1 MKTGMREE
9 ELDRRGGVLLKTS
22 GESRGNPG
30 NAGTGYVIYHQQRKV
45 DENKNFIGNN
55 ITKGAAEYISIIL
68 GLKAVRRN
76 FRCTRNKIII
86 IHIKS

>member
-1 MKTGMREE
+1 MREE

-86 IHIKS
+86 IQIKS